1 MFIFFGEL
9 CIVSLYLYFT
19 LFFPLLCFRLE
30 SSFRSFSRPV
40 LHAAARVVQ
49 EMGKSRAA
57 AFALGIQDIDEGVHV
72 NAFSDNVDSLDL
84 DSNENPYAEGCLLYY
99 SFIVFSSGFEV

>member
-1 MFIFFGEL
+1 MIYF
-9 CIVSLYLYFT
+9 CPCSL
-19 LFFPLLCFRLE
+19 FRLE

-57 AFALGIQDIDEGVHV
+57 AFALGIQDIDEGVHI
-72 NAFSDNVDSLDL
+72 NAFAESADSHDSDSAETSHSESKSFLFMFIT
-84 DSNENPYAEGCLLYY
+84 PYLASYPHIL
-99 SFIVFSSGFEV
+99 VVVP

>member
-1 MFIFFGEL
+1 MIFIY
-9 CIVSLYLYFT
+9 V
-19 LFFPLLCFRLE
+19 LCFRVE

-57 AFALGIQDIDEGVHV
+57 AFALGVQDIDEGVDL
-72 NAFSDNVDSLDL
+72 NAVADDTADQESI
-84 DSNENPYAEGCLLYY
+84 ENPFSEGKQCTEIVCYEVVHLNTSCKICQLRKNALFLL
-99 SFIVFSSGFEV
+99 

>member
-1 MFIFFGEL
+1 MIFVFL
-9 CIVSLYLYFT
+9 
-19 LFFPLLCFRLE
+19 LFFRLE

-57 AFALGIQDIDEGVHV
+57 AFSVGLQDIDEGVQLTTY
-72 NAFSDNVDSLDL
+72 SEDSLDSDINETAHPEGFFFFL
-84 DSNENPYAEGCLLYY
+84 D
-99 SFIVFSSGFEV
+99 FINYFFL

>member
-1 MFIFFGEL
+1 M
-9 CIVSLYLYFT
+9 
-19 LFFPLLCFRLE
+19 E

-57 AFALGIQDIDEGVHV
+57 AFALGLQDIDEGANV
-72 NAFSDNVDSLDL
+72 NAFADNIDSVDSEM
-84 DSNENPYAEGCLLYY
+84 NENPFSAGQPFP
-99 SFIVFSSGFEV
+99 SFSFLVIMV

>member
-1 MFIFFGEL
+1 ML
-9 CIVSLYLYFT
+9 
-19 LFFPLLCFRLE
+19 FRLE

-57 AFALGIQDIDEGVHV
+57 AFAMGIQDIEEGANVNTFADSTDYNDSDESTHPE
-72 NAFSDNVDSLDL
+72 
-84 DSNENPYAEGCLLYY
+84 SNFYC
-99 SFIVFSSGFEV
+99 VFSGACLHIIVNKPFSMS

>member
-1 MFIFFGEL
+1 MVDLPCF
-9 CIVSLYLYFT
+9 LYAAPGSWL
-19 LFFPLLCFRLE
+19 LFYLFLILRLE

-57 AFALGIQDIDEGVHV
+57 AYALGAYDEGAPLDVE
-72 NAFSDNVDSLDL
+72 SLDSEL
-84 DSNENPYAEGCLLYY
+84 ENPTAEGMMML
-99 SFIVFSSGFEV
+99 

>member
-1 MFIFFGEL
+1 ML
-9 CIVSLYLYFT
+9 YYLSLIL
-19 LFFPLLCFRLE
+19 RLE

-57 AFALGIQDIDEGVHV
+57 AFALGAYDEG
-72 NAFSDNVDSLDL
+72 ASLDVESL
-84 DSNENPYAEGCLLYY
+84 DSDLENPMAEGMLML
-99 SFIVFSSGFEV
+99 S

>member
-1 MFIFFGEL
+1 MRPGL
-9 CIVSLYLYFT
+9 
-19 LFFPLLCFRLE
+19 FRLE

-57 AFALGIQDIDEGVHV
+57 AFSLGIQDIDETVHV
-72 NAFSDNVDSLDL
+72 NTFSETLDSHDL
-84 DSNENPYAEGCLLYY
+84 DSTETSHSESNYSTFFCFCFFNLLT
-99 SFIVFSSGFEV
+99 

>member
-1 MFIFFGEL
+1 MH
-9 CIVSLYLYFT
+9 IVYYL
-19 LFFPLLCFRLE
+19 LLFRLE

-57 AFALGIQDIDEGVHV
+57 AFALGIQDVEEGAHV
-72 NAFSDNVDSLDL
+72 NTFAEATDYNDSDESTHPE
-84 DSNENPYAEGCLLYY
+84 SNAYFMCLMVHACHNI
-99 SFIVFSSGFEV
+99 FRKIDP

>member
-1 MFIFFGEL
+1 MTAQVVDLPSF
-9 CIVSLYLYFT
+9 LYATWFHGYFAIC
-19 LFFPLLCFRLE
+19 FLLRLE

-57 AFALGIQDIDEGVHV
+57 AFALGAYDEGAPLDVE
-72 NAFSDNVDSLDL
+72 SLDSDL
-84 DSNENPYAEGCLLYY
+84 ENPMAEGMMLL
-99 SFIVFSSGFEV
+99 

>member
-1 MFIFFGEL
+1 MIYSADFFIACLELLHPISFFFTIFIKVFEL
-9 CIVSLYLYFT
+9 FYF
-19 LFFPLLCFRLE
+19 CRLE

-57 AFALGIQDIDEGVHV
+57 AYALGAYDVDEGIQF
-72 NAFSDNVDSLDL
+72 NT
-84 DSNENPYAEGCLLYY
+84 YAENIDSIDSDQHESQPEGI
-99 SFIVFSSGFEV
+99 F

>member
-1 MFIFFGEL
+1 MLRVKNFYIF
-9 CIVSLYLYFT
+9 
-19 LFFPLLCFRLE
+19 LLICCRLE

-57 AFALGIQDIDEGVHV
+57 AFSLGVHEIDEGGDV
-72 NAFSDNVDSLDL
+72 NTFADNNDQEDGKSQH
-84 DSNENPYAEGCLLYY
+84 EGKW
-99 SFIVFSSGFEV
+99 I

>member
-1 MFIFFGEL
+1 M
-9 CIVSLYLYFT
+9 
-19 LFFPLLCFRLE
+19 E

-57 AFALGIQDIDEGVHV
+57 AFSVGLHDIDEGGDV
-72 NAFSDNVDSLDL
+72 NTFSE
-84 DSNENPYAEGCLLYY
+84 SNEQEDGKTQFEGDWMVL
-99 SFIVFSSGFEV
+99 SA

>member
-1 MFIFFGEL
+1 MVFVLFI
-9 CIVSLYLYFT
+9 Y
-19 LFFPLLCFRLE
+19 RME

-57 AFALGIQDIDEGVHV
+57 AFALGLQDIDEGVEF
-72 NAFSDNVDSLDL
+72 NTFY
-84 DSNENPYAEGCLLYY
+84 ENDAYDPDINPTASEG
-99 SFIVFSSGFEV
+99 SIS